1 MHKVIIIGGGLAG
14 SECAWQLAKRG
25 IEVEIFEQRNDQ
37 TKTFAHRT
45 ADLAELVCSNSLRSN
60 DPLTAIGILHHEL
73 SKLDSLVMMSA
84 NQNRIPAGSALAVDR
99 EGFSKFIEHQL
110 LSTKKV
116 VITRKEITNLPLNSN
131 QPIVIATGPLTSD
144 ALSQEIL
151 KITGQQHL
159 AFFDAIAPIIFKDS
173 IDFSIAWMQ
182 SRYDKGN
189 GNDYINCPLTKQ
201 QYFDLVEK
209 INNSEKTEF
218 KQWEKDTKYFDGCLP
233 IEIMAQRGI
242 EVLRYGP
249 LKPVGLT
256 NPHYPLSPKE
266 TKLIDRKEKP
276 YAVVQLRQDNALGT
290 LYNMVG
296 FQTKMKYG
304 DQQKIFRN
312 IPGLQNA
319 EFARFGGIHRN
330 TFINS
335 PMLLDNFLRLKT
347 NENLYF
353 AGQITG
359 VEGYVESASMG
370 LLTGIFIAHQFAN
383 KLSDQLLPPNT
394 TAIGSL
400 LNYITKDKNQFI
412 KSRINQQNNFKD
424 IDYMQEQ
431 ELKNLENNSD
441 NSFNDFQPMNVN
453 FGLFMELAKDIK
465 KDQRKQAYSDRAF
478 NDLELWK
485 KSISI

>member
-1 MHKVIIIGGGLAG
+1 
-14 SECAWQLAKRG
+14 
-25 IEVEIFEQRNDQ
+25 
-37 TKTFAHRT
+37 
-45 ADLAELVCSNSLRSN
+45 
-60 DPLTAIGILHHEL
+60 
-73 SKLDSLVMMSA
+73 
-84 NQNRIPAGSALAVDR
+84 
-99 EGFSKFIEHQL
+99 
-110 LSTKKV
+110 
-116 VITRKEITNLPLNSN
+116 
-131 QPIVIATGPLTSD
+131 
-144 ALSQEIL
+144 
-151 KITGQQHL
+151 
-159 AFFDAIAPIIFKDS
+159 
-173 IDFSIAWMQ
+173 
-182 SRYDKGN
+182 
-189 GNDYINCPLTKQ
+189 
-201 QYFDLVEK
+201 
-209 INNSEKTEF
+209 
-218 KQWEKDTKYFDGCLP
+218 
-233 IEIMAQRGI
+233 
-242 EVLRYGP
+242 
-249 LKPVGLT
+249 
-256 NPHYPLSPKE
+256 
-266 TKLIDRKEKP
+266 
-276 YAVVQLRQDNALGT
+276 
-290 LYNMVG
+290 MVG

-304 DQQKIFRN
+304 DQQKIFRD

-370 LLTGIFIAHQFAN
+370 LLTGIFIVHQLAN

-424 IDYMQEQ
+424 IDCLQEQ

-478 NDLELWK
+478 RDLELWK